1 MWFVSQFEF
10 SAARSTNSVVIR
22 KIDAPEFQTETTPDC
37 GSPCV
42 RAQNACQSADDFR
55 EGARDLTAPYD
66 ILIAGGG
73 FAGLILARALSASLH
88 GELRVAVIERQALP
102 SATSGSARPD
112 GRAIALS
119 AASVRLLTAIG
130 VWPDIVKHAQAIAD
144 IDITD
149 TTLDATVRLP
159 VLSYHN
165 RLDGDEAASWV
176 IETVYL
182 RNALL
187 AAVRVS
193 PGVDLLDGSGIAA
206 FTADASCARVTLAND
221 AELTGALLVAA
232 DGRLSSIRDKAGIKS
247 VGWRHDQAGIIT
259 TVAHERPHAGRATQ
273 HFLPAG
279 PFAIL
284 PLTGTSGAFPEGGR
298 SCVTWSEN
306 AEHGAALMG
315 LDDAAFL
322 AELGRRFGTELGSL
336 ALDGPRSSYPLD
348 THLAR
353 SYVAQRLALI
363 GDAAHTVHPI
373 AGQGLNLALRDIAAL
388 TEVVADAARLGL
400 DIGAGEPLER
410 YERWRRFDS
419 TLSAAAMDGLN
430 RLFSND
436 WVLAR
441 TLRDAGAGV
450 IDRLPGL
457 KTRLVQQAA
466 GVAGDVPKLLQ
477 GRLA

>member
-1 MWFVSQFEF
+1 MIITSRRRASTPRANDIQQ
-10 SAARSTNSVVIR
+10 RSTS
-22 KIDAPEFQTETTPDC
+22 
-37 GSPCV
+37 
-42 RAQNACQSADDFR
+42 
-55 EGARDLTAPYD
+55 LTARYD

-73 FAGLILARALSASLH
+73 FAGLILARALSVSLH

-102 SATSGSARPD
+102 PASARDVARPD
-112 GRAIALS
+112 GRAVTLS

-130 VWPDIVKHAQAIAD
+130 VWPNIVQHAQAIAD

-149 TTLDATVRLP
+149 TALEATVRLP

-165 RLDGDEAASWV
+165 RLDGDEIASWV
-176 IETVYL
+176 IETIDL

-187 AAVRVS
+187 TAVRGS
-193 PGVDLLDGSGIAA
+193 SGIDLLDGSGIAA
-206 FTADASCARVTLAND
+206 FTADAGAVRVDLANGD
-221 AELTGALLVAA
+221 ELRAALLVAA
-232 DGRLSSIRDKAGIKS
+232 DGRSSSIREKAGIKS
-247 VGWRHDQAGIIT
+247 VGWRHDQTGIIT
-259 TVAHERPHAGRATQ
+259 TVAHELPHAGRATQ

-284 PLTGTSGAFPEGGR
+284 PLKGTSDAFPDGGR

-306 AEHGAALMG
+306 AARGAALMQ
-315 LDDAAFL
+315 LDDTAFL
-322 AELGRRFGTELGSL
+322 AELERRFGTRLGSL

-353 SYVAQRLALI
+353 TYVAQRLALI

-388 TEVVADAARLGL
+388 SEVVADAARLGL

-419 TLSAAAMDGLN
+419 TASAVAMDALN

-441 TLRDAGAGV
+441 ALRDAGAGL
-450 IDRLPGL
+450 IDRLPAL

-466 GVAGDVPKLLQ
+466 GVAGDVPKLLKGQ
-477 GRLA
+477 LP

>member
-1 MWFVSQFEF
+1 M
-10 SAARSTNSVVIR
+10 
-22 KIDAPEFQTETTPDC
+22 
-37 GSPCV
+37 
-42 RAQNACQSADDFR
+42 
-55 EGARDLTAPYD
+55 
-66 ILIAGGG
+66 
-73 FAGLILARALSASLH
+73 
-88 GELRVAVIERQALP
+88 AVIERHALP
-102 SATSGSARPD
+102 PAASTAAKPD
-112 GRAIALS
+112 GRAVTLS
-119 AASVRLLTAIG
+119 AASVRLLTALG
-130 VWPDIVKHAQAIAD
+130 VWPHLAPHAQAIAD

-149 TTLDATVRLP
+149 TALEATVRLP

-165 RLDGDEAASWV
+165 RLEGDEPASWV
-176 IETVYL
+176 IETSYL
-182 RNALL
+182 RDALL
-187 AAVRVS
+187 AAVRLS
-193 PGVDLLDGSGIAA
+193 AGVDLLDACGIAG
-206 FTADASCARVTLAND
+206 FSADAGAVRVNLANGKD
-221 AELTGALLVAA
+221 LRAALLVAA
-232 DGRLSSIRDKAGIKS
+232 DGRASSIREAAGIKS
-247 VGWRHDQAGIIT
+247 VGWRHDQTGIIT
-259 TVAHERPHAGRATQ
+259 TVAHEQPHAGFATQ

-284 PLTGTSGAFPEGGR
+284 PLPGANDAFPDGGR

-306 AEHGAALMG
+306 ADRGVDLMALG
-315 LDDAAFL
+315 DAAFL
-322 AELGRRFGTELGSL
+322 AELEGRFGTRLGRL

-353 SYVAQRLALI
+353 GYVAQRIALI

-388 TEVVADAARLGL
+388 TEVVADAGRLGL

-419 TLSAAAMDGLN
+419 TVSAAGMDALN

-450 IDRLPGL
+450 IDRLPAL
-457 KTRLVQQAA
+457 KSILVQQAA
-466 GVAGDVPKLLQ
+466 GVAGEVPKLLK

>member
-1 MWFVSQFEF
+1 MHQNFKPRQHLIVVHLASERRMRVNQPAT
-10 SAARSTNSVVIR
+10 SST
-22 KIDAPEFQTETTPDC
+22 
-37 GSPCV
+37 
-42 RAQNACQSADDFR
+42 
-55 EGARDLTAPYD
+55 GARTLTAPYD

-73 FAGLILARALSASLH
+73 FAGLALARALSVSLH
-88 GELRVAVIERQALP
+88 GEMRVAVIERHSLP
-102 SATSGSARPD
+102 SAVSTAAKPD
-112 GRAIALS
+112 GRAVTLS
-119 AASVRLLTAIG
+119 AASVRLLSALG
-130 VWPDIVKHAQAIAD
+130 VWPRIAAQALAITD

-149 TTLDATVRLP
+149 TALEATVRLP

-165 RLDGDEAASWV
+165 RLEGDEAASWV

-182 RNALL
+182 RDALL
-187 AAVRVS
+187 AAARVS
-193 PGVDLLDGSGIAA
+193 PGVTLLEGSAIAR
-206 FTADASCARVTLAND
+206 FTADANAIRVTLTNGT
-221 AELTGALLVAA
+221 ELKAVLLVAA
-232 DGRLSSIRDKAGIKS
+232 DGRTSSIREKSGIKS
-247 VGWRHDQAGIIT
+247 VGWGHDQIGIIT
-259 TVAHERPHAGRATQ
+259 TVAHEQPHGGRATQ

-284 PLTGTSGAFPEGGR
+284 PLTGTSDAFPEGGR

-306 AEHGAALMG
+306 ADRGTVLMG

-322 AELGRRFGTELGSL
+322 AELEARFGTRLGNL
-336 ALDGPRSSYPLD
+336 ALDGPRSSTPLD

-353 SYVAQRLALI
+353 SYVAQRIALI

-388 TEVVADAARLGL
+388 TEVIADAGRLGL
-400 DIGAGEPLER
+400 DIGVGEPLER

-419 TLSAAAMDGLN
+419 TVSAAGMDALN

-441 TLRDAGAGV
+441 TIRDAGAGM

-457 KTRLVQQAA
+457 KSILVRQAA
-466 GVAGDVPKLLQ
+466 GVAGDMPKLLQ

>member
-1 MWFVSQFEF
+1 M
-10 SAARSTNSVVIR
+10 
-22 KIDAPEFQTETTPDC
+22 
-37 GSPCV
+37 
-42 RAQNACQSADDFR
+42 
-55 EGARDLTAPYD
+55 
-66 ILIAGGG
+66 
-73 FAGLILARALSASLH
+73 
-88 GELRVAVIERQALP
+88 IERQTLAP
-102 SATSGSARPD
+102 ANSAVARPD
-112 GRAIALS
+112 GRAVTLS

-130 VWPDIVKHAQAIAD
+130 VWPNIVQHAQAIAD

-149 TTLDATVRLP
+149 TALEATVRLP

-165 RLDGDEAASWV
+165 RLDGDEIASWV
-176 IETVYL
+176 IETIDL

-187 AAVRVS
+187 TAVRGS
-193 PGVDLLDGSGIAA
+193 SGIDLLDGSGIAA
-206 FTADASCARVTLAND
+206 FTADAGAVRVDLANGD
-221 AELTGALLVAA
+221 ELRAALLVAA
-232 DGRLSSIRDKAGIKS
+232 DGRSSSIREKAGIKS
-247 VGWRHDQAGIIT
+247 VGWRHDQTGIIT
-259 TVAHERPHAGRATQ
+259 TVAHELPHAGRATQ

-284 PLTGTSGAFPEGGR
+284 PLKGTSDAFPDGGR

-306 AEHGAALMG
+306 AARGAALMQ
-315 LDDAAFL
+315 LDDTAFL
-322 AELGRRFGTELGSL
+322 AELERRFGTRLGSL
-336 ALDGPRSSYPLD
+336 ALDGPLSSYPLD

-353 SYVAQRLALI
+353 TYVAQRLALI

-388 TEVVADAARLGL
+388 SEVVADAARLGL

-419 TLSAAAMDGLN
+419 TVSAAAMGGLN

-441 TLRDAGAGV
+441 ALRDAGAGL
-450 IDRLPGL
+450 IDRLPAL

-466 GVAGDVPKLLQ
+466 GVAGDVPKLLKGQ
-477 GRLA
+477 LP